1 MLQIVLLLITG
12 AVVLAGLWAAL
23 RTCRAK
29 FEAEAE
35 LAYLSGRL
43 LEVQESERR
52 RITSEL
58 QEGAGQQLEVVALN
72 LDGLEN
78 RLTGSSS
85 QRAEIVLLARRVRG
99 IADDLQH
106 VRRGVQISRLPES
119 ETEQRVM
126 DASHHEFE
134 DVAEDVLQ
142 RHRRRQHRQKR

>member
-1 MLQIVLLLITG
+1 
-12 AVVLAGLWAAL
+12 
-23 RTCRAK
+23 
-29 FEAEAE
+29 
-35 LAYLSGRL
+35 
-43 LEVQESERR
+43 
-52 RITSEL
+52 
-58 QEGAGQQLEVVALN
+58 
-72 LDGLEN
+72 
-78 RLTGSSS
+78 
-85 QRAEIVLLARRVRG
+85 VLLARRVRG